1 MQSSSERRGK
11 RKGSILSAA
20 VVLLWLAGLILA
32 VALTALEAARA
43 GECGAAALLLAL
55 YGVLGGAAV
64 TFIRDGECFAA
75 ILFLLIYGVLG
86 GAVVIGVLLALR
98 QRLKEIKG
106 GEEDDAAQY

>member
-1 MQSSSERRGK
+1 MRSSSERRGK

-20 VVLLWLAGLILA
+20 VILLWLAGLILA

-64 TFIRDGECFAA
+64 
-75 ILFLLIYGVLG
+75 
-86 GAVVIGVLLALR
+86 IGVVLALR
-98 QRLKEIKG
+98 QRLREIDG

>member
-1 MQSSSERRGK
+1 MQSNSERRGK

-43 GECGAAALLLAL
+43 GECGAAALRLAL

-64 TFIRDGECFAA
+64 
-75 ILFLLIYGVLG
+75 
-86 GAVVIGVLLALR
+86 IGVGLALR
-98 QRLKEIKG
+98 QRLREIDG

>member
-1 MQSSSERRGK
+1 MQSNSERRGK

-64 TFIRDGECFAA
+64 I
-75 ILFLLIYGVLG
+75 
-86 GAVVIGVLLALR
+86 VVGLAPR
-98 QRLKEIKG
+98 QRLREIDG

>member
-1 MQSSSERRGK
+1 MQSNSERRGK

-43 GECGAAALLLAL
+43 GECGDAALLLAL

-64 TFIRDGECFAA
+64 
-75 ILFLLIYGVLG
+75 
-86 GAVVIGVLLALR
+86 IGVVLALR
-98 QRLKEIKG
+98 QRLREIDG

>member
-1 MQSSSERRGK
+1 MQSNSERRGK
-11 RKGSILSAA
+11 RMGSILSAA

-64 TFIRDGECFAA
+64 
-75 ILFLLIYGVLG
+75 
-86 GAVVIGVLLALR
+86 IGVVLALR
-98 QRLKEIKG
+98 QRLREIDG

>member
-1 MQSSSERRGK
+1 MRSSSERRGK

-43 GECGAAALLLAL
+43 GKCGAAALLLAL

-64 TFIRDGECFAA
+64 
-75 ILFLLIYGVLG
+75 
-86 GAVVIGVLLALR
+86 IGVVLALR
-98 QRLKEIKG
+98 QRLREIDG

>member
-1 MQSSSERRGK
+1 MQSNSERRGK

-64 TFIRDGECFAA
+64 
-75 ILFLLIYGVLG
+75 
-86 GAVVIGVLLALR
+86 IGVVLALR
-98 QRLKEIKG
+98 QRLREIDG
-106 GEEDDAAQY
+106 GEEDNAAQY

>member
-1 MQSSSERRGK
+1 MQSNSERRGK

-64 TFIRDGECFAA
+64 
-75 ILFLLIYGVLG
+75 
-86 GAVVIGVLLALR
+86 IGVVLALR
-98 QRLKEIKG
+98 QRLREIDG

>member
-1 MQSSSERRGK
+1 MRSSSERCGK

-32 VALTALEAARA
+32 VVLTALEAARA

-64 TFIRDGECFAA
+64 
-75 ILFLLIYGVLG
+75 
-86 GAVVIGVLLALR
+86 IGVVLALR
-98 QRLKEIKG
+98 QRLREIDG

>member
-1 MQSSSERRGK
+1 MQSNSERRGK

-43 GECGAAALLLAL
+43 GECGAAARLLAL

-64 TFIRDGECFAA
+64 
-75 ILFLLIYGVLG
+75 
-86 GAVVIGVLLALR
+86 IGVVLALR
-98 QRLKEIKG
+98 QRLREIDG

>member
-1 MQSSSERRGK
+1 MQSNSERRGK
-11 RKGSILSAA
+11 RKCSILSAA

-64 TFIRDGECFAA
+64 
-75 ILFLLIYGVLG
+75 
-86 GAVVIGVLLALR
+86 IGVVLALR
-98 QRLKEIKG
+98 QRLREIDG

>member
-1 MQSSSERRGK
+1 MRSSSERRGK

-20 VVLLWLAGLILA
+20 VVLRWRAGLILA

-64 TFIRDGECFAA
+64 
-75 ILFLLIYGVLG
+75 
-86 GAVVIGVLLALR
+86 IGVVLALR
-98 QRLKEIKG
+98 QRLREIDG
-106 GEEDDAAQY
+106 GEEDDAAQYCAPGAAS

>member
-1 MQSSSERRGK
+1 MQSNSERRGK

-43 GECGAAALLLAL
+43 GEGGAAALLLAL

-64 TFIRDGECFAA
+64 
-75 ILFLLIYGVLG
+75 
-86 GAVVIGVLLALR
+86 IGVVLALR
-98 QRLKEIKG
+98 QRLREIDG

>member
-1 MQSSSERRGK
+1 MRSSSERRGK

-64 TFIRDGECFAA
+64 
-75 ILFLLIYGVLG
+75 
-86 GAVVIGVLLALR
+86 IGVVLALR
-98 QRLKEIKG
+98 QRLREIDG
-106 GEEDDAAQY
+106 GEEDDARQY

>member
-1 MQSSSERRGK
+1 MQSNSERRGK
-11 RKGSILSAA
+11 RQGSILSAA

-64 TFIRDGECFAA
+64 
-75 ILFLLIYGVLG
+75 
-86 GAVVIGVLLALR
+86 IGVVLALR
-98 QRLKEIKG
+98 QRLREIDG

>member
-1 MQSSSERRGK
+1 MRSSSERCGK
-11 RKGSILSAA
+11 RKGSILSAV

-64 TFIRDGECFAA
+64 
-75 ILFLLIYGVLG
+75 
-86 GAVVIGVLLALR
+86 IGVVLALR
-98 QRLKEIKG
+98 QRLREIDG

>member
-1 MQSSSERRGK
+1 MRSNSERRGK
-11 RKGSILSAA
+11 RKGSILSAV

-64 TFIRDGECFAA
+64 
-75 ILFLLIYGVLG
+75 
-86 GAVVIGVLLALR
+86 IGVVLALR
-98 QRLKEIKG
+98 QRLREIDG

>member
-1 MQSSSERRGK
+1 MQSNSERRGK

-20 VVLLWLAGLILA
+20 VALRWLARLILA

-64 TFIRDGECFAA
+64 
-75 ILFLLIYGVLG
+75 
-86 GAVVIGVLLALR
+86 IGVVLALR
-98 QRLKEIKG
+98 QRLREIDG

>member
-1 MQSSSERRGK
+1 MRSSSERRGK

-32 VALTALEAARA
+32 AALTALEAARA

-64 TFIRDGECFAA
+64 
-75 ILFLLIYGVLG
+75 
-86 GAVVIGVLLALR
+86 IGVVLALR
-98 QRLKEIKG
+98 QRLREIDG

>member
-1 MQSSSERRGK
+1 MQSTSERRGK

-64 TFIRDGECFAA
+64 
-75 ILFLLIYGVLG
+75 
-86 GAVVIGVLLALR
+86 IGVVLALR
-98 QRLKEIKG
+98 QRLREIDG

>member
-1 MQSSSERRGK
+1 MQSNSERRGK

-64 TFIRDGECFAA
+64 
-75 ILFLLIYGVLG
+75 
-86 GAVVIGVLLALR
+86 IGVVLALR
-98 QRLKEIKG
+98 QRLREIDV